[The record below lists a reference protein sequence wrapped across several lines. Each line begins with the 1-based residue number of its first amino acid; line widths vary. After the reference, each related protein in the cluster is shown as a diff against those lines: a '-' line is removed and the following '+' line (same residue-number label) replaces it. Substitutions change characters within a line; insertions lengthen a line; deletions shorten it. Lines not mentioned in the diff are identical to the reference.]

1 MMFGYDNG
9 VGWGGWI
16 LMALVMVAFWGLVI
30 YGILALFRSGS
41 TSGSRIDSAPA
52 DPRRILDER
61 FARGEIELEEY
72 QSRRDALVDGTS
84 SGRRWSVRPGARPR

>member
-41 TSGSRIDSAPA
+41 TSGPRIDNEPA
-52 DPRRILDER
+52 DPCRILDER

-72 QSRRDALVDGTS
+72 QSRRDALVDVTS
-84 SGRRWSVRPGARPR
+84 SGHRWSVRPGARPR